1 LPVRRLLALT
11 VASVLLLGSAAC
23 GSDDPASPTA
33 AASGE
38 TTGDLAAMTVD
49 GTVGKEL
56 SVSYD
61 GKVAVDQAES
71 EVITKGEG
79 NPAEANGAALLHL
92 YIGNGTDGAQ
102 AINTYEQGPPVQVT
116 LSEDQLFKPVL
127 DALVGQPAGS
137 RVAVA
142 APVKDVW
149 GAQGQPQFKL
159 KASDTAVFVADVIS
173 VQPTEVLDGP
183 QGEQVDP
190 PADAPK
196 VIEKDGKVTGFDW
209 SDAPKKAPEK
219 LTVIPLVEGDGPVAD
234 AESIVTFDYFGEVY
248 GADKPFDESYSREPV
263 PFGVGVNGLIQA
275 WDKAI
280 PGLTRGSRV
289 LIIAPPD
296 TAYGD
301 QDRPGIPGN
310 STLVFV
316 VDVLGVDA

>member
-1 LPVRRLLALT
+1 MRRLLALT
-11 VASVLLLGSAAC
+11 VASVLLLSSAAC
-23 GSDDPASPTA
+23 GSDDPTPSA
-33 AASGE
+33 AAATGTS
-38 TTGDLAAMTVD
+38 GDLSAMTVK
-49 GTVGKEL
+49 GSVGDEL

-61 GKVAVDQAES
+61 GEVDVDEAES
-71 EVITKGEG
+71 EVITEG
-79 NPAEANGAALLHL
+79 DGHPAKANRAALIHL

-142 APVKDVW
+142 APVEDVW

-159 KASDTAVFVADVIS
+159 KASDTAVFVADIIS

-190 PADAPK
+190 PADAPT

-209 SDAPKKAPEK
+209 SDAPKKAPTK
-219 LTVIPLVEGDGPVAD
+219 LTVIPLIKGDGPVAE
-234 AESIVTFDYFGEVY
+234 AQSMVTFDYFGEVY
-248 GADKPFDESYSREPV
+248 GGDEPFDESYSREPV
-263 PFGVGVNGLIQA
+263 PFGVGVNGLIEA

-301 QDRPGIPGN
+301 QDRPGIPGK